1 MKCGLV
7 NELMMT
13 GWLPEVGSVRAYRK
27 AYRSC
32 VRSEFDS
39 RDLGGCEGLFREN
52 TILTIFMSVVWNSW
66 KLPILIKFHQKFQT
80 SEDLTRTSVESP
92 GPEVQTRTSAP
103 DLGDLGHVEAG
114 SRLDLDLPNRS

>member
-1 MKCGLV
+1 MVGRVKCGLV

-39 RDLGGCEGLFREN
+39 HDLGGCEGLGDRRRARRAIRRE
-52 TILTIFMSVVWNSW
+52 
-66 KLPILIKFHQKFQT
+66 
-80 SEDLTRTSVESP
+80 
-92 GPEVQTRTSAP
+92 GEVGAH
-103 DLGDLGHVEAG
+103 D
-114 SRLDLDLPNRS
+114 